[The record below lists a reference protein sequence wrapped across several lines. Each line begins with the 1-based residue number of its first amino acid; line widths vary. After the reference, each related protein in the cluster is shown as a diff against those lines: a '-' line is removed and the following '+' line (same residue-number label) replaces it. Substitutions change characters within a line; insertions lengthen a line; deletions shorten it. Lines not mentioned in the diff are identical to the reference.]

1 MHEAEH
7 GTFTTWPTGGG
18 EMGVL
23 IRALDWTQTPL
34 GPIEGWPQSLRSALA
49 ICLGSRS
56 AIGIY
61 WGADLTLLYND
72 AWRELIGDK
81 HPSALGR
88 PAREVFPEI
97 WETIGPMFAHVLSTG
112 EATASEG
119 HHLPLYRHGF
129 REECYFDYTANPLP
143 SEDGSVGGI
152 FNIAVEVTE
161 RVLAQKSLRESEER
175 LNAALHAG
183 RMATWD
189 WNPATD
195 QVTGSDT
202 MNDLFGLR
210 PSETLQS
217 STQGFGL
224 VHPDDVDRHRALV
237 ERAIER
243 GESWH
248 SEFRII
254 RPRDGAVAWLEER
267 ATAKRDPQAGRVYM
281 TGIIW
286 DITERKL
293 AEEALRKSEER
304 LQLAIDAAQ
313 LGRWELV
320 PKTGEFFT
328 SAISNRHL
336 GLSPDAQPTHEGHF
350 ETIHPD
356 DHEMIY
362 RRLRRALEESGEF
375 EVEYRTLHPGGA
387 VRWIMSRARVVHD
400 GGGARFIGVTL
411 DVTEHRQAD
420 EERARLRALELSARA
435 EAKERERIS
444 RELHDRVAHSMAV
457 AHQSLQLY
465 ERYSG
470 SDPSRAAEK
479 LDLAKEAT
487 QTALEQTR
495 DLSAELMRVQ
505 ETDTAEGLVPALRT
519 LLDNSLPEGVRADLS
534 SSGEES
540 QLPKPLVAQMY
551 LIMRE
556 AVRNAVE
563 HSGCGRVGVGLEV
576 RRDEVLGYVQDD
588 GSGFDPD
595 EVGDGGSPTGVGLR
609 SMRDRTELLGGELR
623 IASKRGGGT
632 RLEILV
638 PLGESEG

>member
-23 IRALDWTQTPL
+23 IRTLDWTQTPL
-34 GPIEGWPQSLRSALA
+34 GAIEGWPQSLRSVLT

-61 WGADLTLLYND
+61 WGEDLTLLYND

-97 WETIGPMFAHVLSTG
+97 WETIGPMFARVLSTG
-112 EATASEG
+112 EATGAEEQR
-119 HHLPLYRHGF
+119 LPLYRHGF
-129 REECYFDYTANPLP
+129 PEECYFDYTANPIP

-152 FNIAVEVTE
+152 FNIAVEVTD
-161 RVLAQKSLRESEER
+161 RLLAQKALRESEER
-175 LNAALHAG
+175 LKTALHAG

-195 QVTGSDT
+195 QVTGSET

-217 STQGFGL
+217 SAQGFRF

-237 ERAIER
+237 EGASER

-267 ATAKRDPQAGRVYM
+267 ATAKRDPQTGMVYM
-281 TGIIW
+281 TGIVW

-304 LQLAIDAAQ
+304 LHLAIDAAQ

-328 SAISNRHL
+328 SAICNRHL

-356 DHEMIY
+356 DQQMIY
-362 RRLRRALEESGEF
+362 QRLRRALEESGEF

-400 GGGARFIGVTL
+400 RGSASARFIGVTL
-411 DVTEHRQAD
+411 DVTEHRKVE

-465 ERYSG
+465 ERYSR

-487 QTALEQTR
+487 RTALEQTR
-495 DLSAELMRVQ
+495 DLSAELMRV
-505 ETDTAEGLVPALRT
+505 
-519 LLDNSLPEGVRADLS
+519 
-534 SSGEES
+534 
-540 QLPKPLVAQMY
+540 
-551 LIMRE
+551 
-556 AVRNAVE
+556 
-563 HSGCGRVGVGLEV
+563 
-576 RRDEVLGYVQDD
+576 
-588 GSGFDPD
+588 
-595 EVGDGGSPTGVGLR
+595 
-609 SMRDRTELLGGELR
+609 
-623 IASKRGGGT
+623 
-632 RLEILV
+632 
-638 PLGESEG
+638 